1 MKRSRLS
8 PGAKSLQRG
17 STFESRGNGPTRTS
31 RARSTFTP
39 ASRPQ
44 RAKVRF
50 AACVVCASTPVDPAH
65 LTPRSYGGCSESDC
79 VIALCRLC
87 HRAFDDGRLDL
98 LPYLAGQ
105 GFRAELAHMQSHYDD
120 PLSVLYRLSGMRWR
134 PESEGA
140 A

>member
-17 STFESRGNGPTRTS
+17 STFESRGNGPTR

-65 LTPRSYGGCSESDC
+65 LIDRSMGAGDEPEA
-79 VIALCRLC
+79 VIPLCRLC
-87 HRAFDDGRLDL
+87 HRAYDDGRLSVLEHLEPNYRD
-98 LPYLAGQ
+98 
-105 GFRAELAHMQSHYDD
+105 ELAHAVHLVGLIAALQ
-120 PLSVLYRLSGMRWR
+120 RITNERWA
-134 PESEGA
+134 PEQEEA